1 MYQLIYIS
9 SATHQI
15 SKAEFE
21 ELAAHAL
28 KKNTEMGITG
38 TLAFKDGNFMQVI
51 EGEQEAIAHLF
62 AQIKEDSRHT
72 LVSIIQEGSISA
84 REYGGWIS
92 SFYDSEEGGMRVCR
106 LNVDGNSRK

>member
-9 SATHQI
+9 SATHHI

-21 ELAAHAL
+21 ELAAHAQ
-28 KKNTEMGITG
+28 KKNAELGITG

-51 EGEQEAIAHLF
+51 EGEQESIALLF
-62 AQIKEDSRHT
+62 AQIKGDPRHT

-84 REYGGWIS
+84 REYSGWIS
-92 SFYDSEEGGMRVCR
+92 SFYDSEEGECE
-106 LNVDGNSRK
+106 SHP